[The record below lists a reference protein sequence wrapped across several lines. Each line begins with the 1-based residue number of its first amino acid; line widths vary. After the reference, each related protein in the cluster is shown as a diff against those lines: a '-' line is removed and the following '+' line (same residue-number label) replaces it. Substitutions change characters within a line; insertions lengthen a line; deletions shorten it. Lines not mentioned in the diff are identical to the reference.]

1 MVEIKQSCRSDR
13 VFNWPVREPRGITEM
28 TQVVD
33 VTEQFV
39 LELWKY
45 NDGDRTVLVERS
57 RVAL

>member
-13 VFNWPVREPRGITEM
+13 VFNRPVREPRAITEM